1 MRGRHVGNLG
11 CEGGGRPPGPLQG
24 RVPGRRK
31 AGGTNGRTIRIGT
44 HETGG
49 KTGRPDTSPRCA
61 IVTERIQQPA
71 LTRKRQHVRIEEL
84 ACARLWDVLRLGKMR
99 HAIRNGAHHAGHHVT
114 HVDIGNQVSKEKRIA
129 VAHGA
134 RNGAAALEQ
143 PLRMRDMYVPARH

>member
-1 MRGRHVGNLG
+1 MGNLG
-11 CEGGGRPPGPLQG
+11 CEGGGRPPGQLQN
-24 RVPGRRK
+24 RAPGRRR
-31 AGGTNGRTIRIGT
+31 AGRTNGRTIRNGT
-44 HETGG
+44 HKTGGTGG

-84 ACARLWDVLRLGKMR
+84 ARARLWDVLGLGEMR

-134 RNGAAALEQ
+134 CNGAAALEQ
-143 PLRMRDMYVPARH
+143 PLRMRDMHVPAGH